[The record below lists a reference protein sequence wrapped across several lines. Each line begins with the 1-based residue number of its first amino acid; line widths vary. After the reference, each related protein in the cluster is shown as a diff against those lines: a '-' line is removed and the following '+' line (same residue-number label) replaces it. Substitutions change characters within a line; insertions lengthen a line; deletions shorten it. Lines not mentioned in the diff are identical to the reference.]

1 MILCEV
7 CASDRDLQHPTSC
20 EVRVT
25 TAFVTLHPPIAHRP
39 NNAAVRFS
47 PQTHVASTDGFGP
60 KSLASLQKAKG
71 PQERF
76 TVPETHEDMVLDGEN
91 PGVDPQLLAVT
102 AS

>member
-1 MILCEV
+1 
-7 CASDRDLQHPTSC
+7 
-20 EVRVT
+20 
-25 TAFVTLHPPIAHRP
+25 LHPPIAHRP